1 MIARARLV
9 GVVALLIAGATGLIS
24 STQTWLL
31 VSLTDG
37 AAEPLA
43 VAGASAVVLLAP
55 LSLTALALGAAL
67 SIVGRILRPVFG
79 LIGAALGVTLAVL
92 AAPIAINAPVDAVAA
107 EVAAVTGIRGE
118 SAIAELVAGI
128 TVTAWPAIT
137 LVAAVIMA
145 AAGTWVLATAR
156 LWPEG
161 GKRYQAERAER
172 RQSGEPLDANDS
184 WDDLSRGGDPTT

>member
-118 SAIAELVAGI
+118 SAIAGRSSSGSSRKDSGSASSTLAPARRSSVLC
-128 TVTAWPAIT
+128 AW
-137 LVAAVIMA
+137 
-145 AAGTWVLATAR
+145 
-156 LWPEG
+156 
-161 GKRYQAERAER
+161 
-172 RQSGEPLDANDS
+172 
-184 WDDLSRGGDPTT
+184 

>member
-1 MIARARLV
+1 MIARARLI

-79 LIGAALGVTLAVL
+79 VIGAILGIALAVL
-92 AAPIAINAPVDAVAA
+92 TAPIAFDAPVSAVAS
-107 EVAAVTGIRGE
+107 EVAAVTGIRGD

-128 TVTAWPAIT
+128 TATPWPAVT
-137 LVAAVIMA
+137 LVAAVLMA
-145 AAGTWVLATAR
+145 AAGIWVLATAR

-161 GKRYQAERAER
+161 GKRYQSERVGR
-172 RQSGEPLDANDS
+172 RRSGEPLDAIDS

>member
-1 MIARARLV
+1 MIARAQLI

-79 LIGAALGVTLAVL
+79 VIGAVLGIALAVL
-92 AAPIAINAPVDAVAA
+92 TAPIAFDVPVSAVAS
-107 EVAAVTGIRGE
+107 EVAAVTGIRGD

-128 TVTAWPAIT
+128 TATPWPAVT
-137 LVAAVIMA
+137 LVAAVLMA
-145 AAGTWVLATAR
+145 AAGIWVLATAR

-161 GKRYQAERAER
+161 GKRYQSERVGR
-172 RQSGEPLDANDS
+172 RRSGEPLDAIDS

>member
-1 MIARARLV
+1 MIARARLI
-9 GVVALLIAGATGLIS
+9 GVVGFLIAGATGLIS

-37 AAEPLA
+37 ATEPLA
-43 VAGASAVVLLAP
+43 IAGASAVVLLAP

-79 LIGAALGVTLAVL
+79 VIGAALGIALAVL
-92 AAPIAINAPVDAVAA
+92 TAPIAFDAPVSAVAS
-107 EVAAVTGIRGE
+107 EVAAVTGIRGD

-128 TVTAWPAIT
+128 TVTPWPAVT
-137 LVAAVIMA
+137 LVAAVLMA
-145 AAGTWVLATAR
+145 AAGIWVLATAR
-156 LWPEG
+156 RWPEG
-161 GKRYQAERAER
+161 GKRYQSERVGR
-172 RQSGEPLDANDS
+172 RRSGEPLDAIDS

>member
-137 LVAAVIMA
+137 LAVYTHSLHGRGRWSVRTA
-145 AAGTWVLATAR
+145 DAAGTRTRARDTA
-156 LWPEG
+156 
-161 GKRYQAERAER
+161 
-172 RQSGEPLDANDS
+172 
-184 WDDLSRGGDPTT
+184 